1 VGELIFIRN
10 NMLLNTEITELAL
23 HHKPKGKGDH
33 SKDCYDVETGFRLIH
48 GRQKKMISGSSW
60 D

>member
-1 VGELIFIRN
+1 
-10 NMLLNTEITELAL
+10 MLLNTEITELAL